1 MSEGHVGTGGS
12 GGMDADVDCGAAI
25 HQLYDYLDGEL
36 TDDRRHQIAE
46 HLDYCAPCAD
56 AAGFES
62 ELRQVIADRCKD
74 HVPDSLRNRVADLIE
89 AERHQLADA
98 DPQREKTT

>member
-1 MSEGHVGTGGS
+1 VSTGGS
-12 GGMDADVDCGAAI
+12 AERDAGVDCGAAI
-25 HQLYDYLDGEL
+25 HQLYHYLDGEL

-74 HVPDSLRNRVADLIE
+74 HVPDSLRRRVAERID
-89 AERHQLADA
+89 AERQQLADI
-98 DPQREKTT
+98 DPQRGPTK